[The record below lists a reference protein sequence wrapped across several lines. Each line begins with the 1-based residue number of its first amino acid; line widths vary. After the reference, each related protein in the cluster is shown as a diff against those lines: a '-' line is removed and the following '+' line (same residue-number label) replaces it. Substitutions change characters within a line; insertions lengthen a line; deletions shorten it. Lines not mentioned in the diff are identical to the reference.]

1 MSANRYQ
8 PALLGG
14 LFIGILS
21 SLPFVNGLNVC
32 CCLWVVIGGLLTTY
46 LRQQQLPVP
55 IESSDAAL
63 GGLIAGVV
71 GALLTILATW
81 ALLNV
86 TGPLWQDT
94 LRQQIEAN
102 PDVPFQVRELV
113 IRMMTGRGLAL
124 LQFGVTLPIYAVFS
138 MLGAMLGLAFF
149 RKAPPAA
156 PTI

>member
-32 CCLWVVIGGLLTTY
+32 CCLWVVVGGLLTTY